1 MTVNN
6 NSSEE
11 LFRTSLHSWHKANE
25 GKLIDFGGW
34 DMPLQYGTGI
44 LKEHLSTRRYGGLFD
59 VSHMG
64 RFRISG
70 KDTVPFLQHVLTNN
84 VESLDT
90 WQAQYT
96 LIPNENG
103 GLLDD
108 AYLYHPGE
116 EYFLVVNA
124 SNREKDWKHF
134 QQQAESSM

>member
-1 MTVNN
+1 
-6 NSSEE
+6 
-11 LFRTSLHSWHKANE
+11 
-25 GKLIDFGGW
+25 
-34 DMPLQYGTGI
+34 MPLQYGTGI

-124 SNREKDWKHF
+124 SNRE
-134 QQQAESSM
+134 